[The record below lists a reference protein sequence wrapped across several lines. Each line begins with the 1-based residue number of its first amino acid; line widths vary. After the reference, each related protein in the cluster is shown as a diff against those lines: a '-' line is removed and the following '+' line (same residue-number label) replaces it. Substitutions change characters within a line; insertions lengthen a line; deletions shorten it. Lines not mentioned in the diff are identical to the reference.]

1 MSQVKTGI
9 VVSAKM
15 TKTVVVEIK
24 TKIPHPLY
32 KKLINKTQRIKA
44 HDEIGT
50 KPGQVVK
57 IAETKPVSRDVHFK
71 VVEVV
76 NNVRA

>member
-1 MSQVKTGI
+1 MAQVKTGI

-32 KKLINKTQRIKA
+32 KKLINKSKKIKA
-44 HDEIGT
+44 HDEIGA
-50 KPGQVVK
+50 KLGQTVK
-57 IAETKPVSRDVHFK
+57 IIETKPVAKGVYFK
-71 VVEVV
+71 VMEVV
-76 NNVRA
+76 NNAGS

>member
-15 TKTVVVEIK
+15 AKTVVVEIK

-44 HDEIGT
+44 HDEIDT

-57 IAETKPVSRDVHFK
+57 IVETKPVSRDVHFK
-71 VVEVV
+71 VMEVV
-76 NNVRA
+76 NNAGA